1 MLHVCPPMG
10 PFDAVKNCKELVDA
24 AGYVNVNKETLQ
36 HMNYK
41 NVFGIG
47 DCTNIPVA
55 KTAAAVGEYYTVHVV
70 WHTGSSWADFNHGLG
85 VPPQGCHGCQKF
97 HKNSLQINL
106 WN

>member
-1 MLHVCPPMG
+1 MG

-41 NVFGIG
+41 NVFGIA

-55 KTAAAVGEYYTVHVV
+55 KTAAAVGELKIIFDIVL
-70 WHTGSSWADFNHGLG
+70 WKISGSSSFCKGSRTRRVCGPL
-85 VPPQGCHGCQKF
+85 
-97 HKNSLQINL
+97 
-106 WN
+106 

>member
-55 KTAAAVGEYYTVHVV
+55 KTAAAVGELKIIFDILLLKIS
-70 WHTGSSWADFNHGLG
+70 GSSSFCKG
-85 VPPQGCHGCQKF
+85 PRTR
-97 HKNSLQINL
+97 QIRGPL
-106 WN
+106 

>member
-1 MLHVCPPMG
+1 MIT
-10 PFDAVKNCKELVDA
+10 FDPHDINA

-55 KTAAAVGEYYTVHVV
+55 KTAAAVGELKIIFDIPTTYCEKIS
-70 WHTGSSWADFNHGLG
+70 GSSSFYKD
-85 VPPQGCHGCQKF
+85 PRTR
-97 HKNSLQINL
+97 QIRGPL
-106 WN
+106 

>member
-55 KTAAAVGEYYTVHVV
+55 KTAAAVGELKIIFDILLLTISGRSSFCKGPR
-70 WHTGSSWADFNHGLG
+70 TG
-85 VPPQGCHGCQKF
+85 
-97 HKNSLQINL
+97 QIRRPL
-106 WN
+106 

>member
-55 KTAAAVGEYYTVHVV
+55 KTAAAVGELKIIFDILLLKIS
-70 WHTGSSWADFNHGLG
+70 GRSSFWKGQRTRQIHGPL
-85 VPPQGCHGCQKF
+85 
-97 HKNSLQINL
+97 
-106 WN
+106 

>member
-55 KTAAAVGEYYTVHVV
+55 KTAAAVGELKIIFDILLLKIS
-70 WHTGSSWADFNHGLG
+70 GRSSFWKGRRTQQIHGPL
-85 VPPQGCHGCQKF
+85 
-97 HKNSLQINL
+97 
-106 WN
+106 

>member
-1 MLHVCPPMG
+1 MIT
-10 PFDAVKNCKELVDA
+10 FDPHDINA

-55 KTAAAVGEYYTVHVV
+55 KTAAAVGELKMIF
-70 WHTGSSWADFNHGLG
+70 DIL
-85 VPPQGCHGCQKF
+85 
-97 HKNSLQINL
+97 L
-106 WN
+106 